1 MKKSLHKFMQLAN
14 VSDEK
19 EFYKLFPSEE
29 HFFKKFPQARPQETA
44 EFGDVLLG
52 GFRNMQSYDGLSDK
66 KKEIVDEY
74 DTNGYVSA
82 LSNANKFVK
91 KVQNQTNAIEA
102 GLRNGLMSIGQLL
115 PETRPDKDVF
125 RASVDNPFAYGT
137 NTQAIYA
144 DGGDIVANPIE
155 IQNNGSWFDD
165 KNLPKIKLKNNYTG
179 SFKEAFKNARK
190 ELGDNQVFTWKGKQ
204 YTTNIQNTPI
214 KSETP
219 KSQIA
224 TEDFKSTSNLFNP
237 KFFAKNQE
245 IQISPNQP
253 QITDNMYSPSQLTQ
267 LNKQKDLFNKLNKLT
282 KADYMYNTRK
292 NESISDLD
300 KQEKQYSIRQKLQQ
314 KLYNLNHASFNP
326 NNTRVNPYIELI
338 TSPINSSLNLMRPD
352 KYYENTNSAED
363 FILNTANLT
372 LDAAATLGTAGE
384 LSSITKKIGQASRD
398 AKYILPYKTKSLN
411 IQGKVFFNSDEWYDW
426 YKKTQNNRL
435 LTKKELNFLNK
446 EIQDRGVLEIQRR
459 HPLDI
464 RPYIS
469 KKGILPENYNFQE
482 VTKNFFPN
490 LFKGKP
496 FEEIT
501 MGPGRADA
509 WNNYLGFP
517 MESKSYKIHPQ
528 SFQDGRGLT
537 YTVPDEYVQQKWTDD
552 ALQKHPL
559 KEPDLTPL
567 NKQEFAMMD
576 AHRKY
581 SNALN
586 AEKNGEQIDWNSF
599 NKETLSSLKEAGVST
614 KRLKLDGL
622 LLGRNNFDM
631 RRFDSEMSNYNLS
644 TKNNRIYSGDM
655 YHGSGGGT
663 RWEINPINS
672 SGTNNWTMKDTWD
685 INPFSRF
692 NTVND
697 LPLPKNVKNI
707 IPDNIQ
713 NMNLPSWFKKLN
725 TSSLLGGK
733 DFDVELNYSVS
744 PKYNR
749 IQNLNEYA
757 DGGQI
762 NDAYDLQIYSGGNAE
777 TLGQN
782 PYTGDTILFNG
793 ASHADGGIKI
803 DYNGSPVEVQGGEP
817 AFQNKEGDLVILG
830 GMKVPG
836 MNKTFQSLGKQI
848 GKEEASANKILSKA
862 ENVAVKK
869 ATSRFD
875 IVKNSTSEIMKDAA
889 EKKLQ
894 KAAIQKENLAH
905 IQDTILQYAEYAG
918 EKPKKM
924 AEKFA
929 KKGIKI
935 SYDDGQSWDNKSKID
950 LTQEI
955 KPIITPNFEVSPS
968 KLKMASKKETPYI
981 NTDLILNEKTH
992 DLMGNVYNIP
1002 QFPKDWSRRQID
1014 NYLNQNPID
1023 GISSYNQWNDYMEDG
1038 GEIPKAGGGY
1048 IVDGKETNKKYYTF
1062 INLLK
1067 QKNIPFEISST
1078 KRPKGK
1084 SFSYHETGNAVDIV
1098 PTKGVTMATLHR
1110 KIMQDPELLQ
1120 YMEKNNIGYLN
1131 EAPSIGGK
1139 KTKNWTGEHLHFGN
1153 DPGLQLENNKNFQTF
1168 YNQYSGK
1175 KFSPKKPI
1183 SKLNSNTE
1191 LIPKSENA
1199 FRFDL
1204 QPKPLESV
1212 DNPPTTSQ
1220 WNKEML
1226 YKFSGLTPTNPSVQ
1240 QKQINKPSLA
1250 DKNKLRLWDFM
1261 SDIPALFDTPDYVQG
1276 QQFNPQPYQPYQVSL
1291 QDRLNENNSTFRSQM
1306 AQIAN
1311 NPEALSVLAA
1321 EKYKADNA
1329 VLAEQFRINQG
1340 ITNETYNKN
1349 VALNNE
1355 ANLKNLELSDLQY
1368 QRQTMAKTNTNNRR
1382 QQALADIQNKI
1393 AQNDRDNMN
1402 IRLYEN
1408 FSNYRMNNNGEMQN
1422 YNNPYY
1428 FTDNSTNLT
1437 PISKEQYAAQK
1448 QKYEMMLEQQ
1458 RLTQNNNL
1466 D

>member
-74 DTNGYVSA
+74 DTNGYISA
-82 LSNANKFVK
+82 LSNANKLVK

-144 DGGDIVANPIE
+144 NGGDIIANPIE
-155 IQNNGSWFDD
+155 VQNNGSWFDD

-190 ELGDNQVFTWKGKQ
+190 ELGDNQVFTWKGKK
-204 YTTNIQNTPI
+204 YTTN
-214 KSETP
+214 
-219 KSQIA
+219 
-224 TEDFKSTSNLFNP
+224 L
-237 KFFAKNQE
+237 
-245 IQISPNQP
+245 
-253 QITDNMYSPSQLTQ
+253 
-267 LNKQKDLFNKLNKLT
+267 
-282 KADYMYNTRK
+282 
-292 NESISDLD
+292 
-300 KQEKQYSIRQKLQQ
+300 
-314 KLYNLNHASFNP
+314 
-326 NNTRVNPYIELI
+326 
-338 TSPINSSLNLMRPD
+338 
-352 KYYENTNSAED
+352 
-363 FILNTANLT
+363 
-372 LDAAATLGTAGE
+372 
-384 LSSITKKIGQASRD
+384 
-398 AKYILPYKTKSLN
+398 KTKSLN
-411 IQGKVFFNSDEWYDW
+411 NATPKQHQISNTHLKENENLLLNKSGDFYQLLNHNNLKLSEQQLTNLQDPGKI
-426 YKKTQNNRL
+426 YKQTNPDVLSGKYSYTGAANDVMGNNNWSKNVLDPAL
-435 LTKKELNFLNK
+435 LTQTFLEIVPSLMLTASKSALNK
-446 EIQDRGVLEIQRR
+446 TAKSLKNQVF
-459 HPLDI
+459 
-464 RPYIS
+464 
-469 KKGILPENYNFQE
+469 KE
-482 VTKNFFPN
+482 VTKENLKQSQQAADNFFLQN
-490 LFKGKP
+490 LKDAKKANP
-496 FEEIT
+496 YPINQWKTTPSEFEWQ
-501 MGPGRADA
+501 G
-509 WNNYLGFP
+509 
-517 MESKSYKIHPQ
+517 ESPIQQWANSPTILNIEQ
-528 SFQDGRGLT
+528 SGMS
-537 YTVPDEYVQQKWTDD
+537 PVQQMLDMEHAWSPISRMGNPKLMETV
-552 ALQKHPL
+552 QKAFP
-559 KEPDLTPL
+559 E
-567 NKQEFAMMD
+567 EFLFENQ
-576 AHRKY
+576 
-581 SNALN
+581 S
-586 AEKNGEQIDWNSF
+586 
-599 NKETLSSLKEAGVST
+599 
-614 KRLKLDGL
+614 
-622 LLGRNNFDM
+622 
-631 RRFDSEMSNYNLS
+631 MSPVQQFG
-644 TKNNRIYSGDM
+644 K
-655 YHGSGGGT
+655 
-663 RWEINPINS
+663 
-672 SGTNNWTMKDTWD
+672 
-685 INPFSRF
+685 
-692 NTVND
+692 
-697 LPLPKNVKNI
+697 KNI
-707 IPDNIQ
+707 
-713 NMNLPSWFKKLN
+713 KKL
-725 TSSLLGGK
+725 T
-733 DFDVELNYSVS
+733 
-744 PKYNR
+744 
-749 IQNLNEYA
+749 NLKKGEH
-757 DGGQI
+757 GLSI
-762 NDAYDLQIYSGGNAE
+762 HSGGNVE

-782 PYTGDTILFNG
+782 PYTGNTLLFNG

-803 DYNGSPVEVQGGEP
+803 NYNGSPVEVQGGEP

-1038 GEIPKAGGGY
+1038 GEIPKAGEGY
-1048 IVDGKETNKKYYTF
+1048 TTKNKAMSDNLSPEQMKYADMIMEEALKLGMTREQASTYQRMVNIESRFKPNINTSKAGAAGIAQFMPGTAKQYGVQDVYRNTDDESVRKTLNAGLRYFKDLSKQFNSDNLAVAAYNWGPGRVQNKLKKYNNDETLV
-1062 INLLK
+1062 INNAPEETKNYYNNVRAVPNDNFWQNKGLYNSSK
-1067 QKNIPFEISST
+1067 SISNTTSSNEEIVSKKNIQDNIP
-1078 KRPKGK
+1078 
-1084 SFSYHETGNAVDIV
+1084 YA
-1098 PTKGVTMATLHR
+1098 PTMN
-1110 KIMQDPELLQ
+1110 
-1120 YMEKNNIGYLN
+1120 MEPRI
-1131 EAPSIGGK
+1131 
-1139 KTKNWTGEHLHFGN
+1139 T
-1153 DPGLQLENNKNFQTF
+1153 
-1168 YNQYSGK
+1168 
-1175 KFSPKKPI
+1175 PI
-1183 SKLNSNTE
+1183 SFRDKYGNPVKTQE
-1191 LIPKSENA
+1191 LANA
-1199 FRFDL
+1199 SFRE
-1204 QPKPLESV
+1204 P
-1212 DNPPTTSQ
+1212 
-1220 WNKEML
+1220 
-1226 YKFSGLTPTNPSVQ
+1226 VQ

-1306 AQIAN
+1306 AQLTN
-1311 NPEALSVLAA
+1311 NPEALSILAA

-1393 AQNDRDNMN
+1393 AQNERDNMK

-1408 FSNYRMNNNGEMQN
+1408 SSNYRMNNNGEMQN

-1428 FTDNSTNLT
+1428 FTDNSTNLI

-1448 QKYEMMLEQQ
+1448 QKYEMMLAQQ